1 MLQLPF
7 SRSKIVQFMED
18 LAVITDNFFRNI
30 CPGFFHGH
38 YVQPL
43 IHALKFI
50 YRSLVQVRWT
60 EHIL

>member
-1 MLQLPF
+1 
-7 SRSKIVQFMED
+7 MED

-60 EHIL
+60 EHIFCEQYFHFKKQEQFS